1 MKSMGLLA
9 VLLVFSGI
17 AFSDDAEAD
26 SLIRSEISV
35 FMAALQSGDGVKAS
49 DMFSSQAM
57 VQVDAMLNTIKQS
70 IDRDPDGTI
79 RRLTSAGYAVDNDSV
94 EHWSSSDYLSQTL
107 SLPMISA
114 RYTPYELSIDTV
126 VIDGRTAT
134 VEMSFQTASGTEI
147 PQQALMAY
155 EDDTWKVSS
164 FMGITA
170 FP

>member
-1 MKSMGLLA
+1 MKCRALLA

-26 SLIRSEISV
+26 SLIRSGISV
-35 FMAALQSGDGVKAS
+35 FMTALQSGDGVTAS

-57 VQVDAMLNTIKQS
+57 TQVDAMLNTIKQN
-70 IDRDPDGTI
+70 IDRDPEGTV
-79 RRLTSAGYAVDNDSV
+79 RRLLSAGYDVDSDGA
-94 EHWSSSDYLSQTL
+94 EQWSSADYLAQTL

-114 RYTPYELSIDTV
+114 RYTPYELEIDNV
-126 VIDGRTAT
+126 AIDGRSAT
-134 VEMSFQTASGTEI
+134 VELIFRTASGNEI

-155 EDDTWKVSS
+155 EDDVWKVAS